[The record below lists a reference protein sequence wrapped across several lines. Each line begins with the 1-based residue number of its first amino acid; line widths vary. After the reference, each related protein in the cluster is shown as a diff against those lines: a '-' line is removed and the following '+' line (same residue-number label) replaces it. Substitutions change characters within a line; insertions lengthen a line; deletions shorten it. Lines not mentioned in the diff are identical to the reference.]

1 MNHFCRTNFEV
12 GDRLE
17 KADNKWKPVGY
28 CLETG

>member
-1 MNHFCRTNFEV
+1 MNFEV

-17 KADNKWKPVGY
+17 KADNKWKPVGF